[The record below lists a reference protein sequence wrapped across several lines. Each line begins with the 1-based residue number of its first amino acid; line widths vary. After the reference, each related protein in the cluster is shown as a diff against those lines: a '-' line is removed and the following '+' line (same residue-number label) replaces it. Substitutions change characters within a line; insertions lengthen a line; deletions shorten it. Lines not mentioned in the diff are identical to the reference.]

1 MARSRVYFPGT
12 MWPFYDFARPIL
24 EPVAEIVVQPDR
36 ILRGDDLAA
45 VLAGVDGAILTAY
58 EQLPREVLVAAAP
71 RLRVLSKYGVGI
83 ETIDLEAATE
93 LGIPVTNTP
102 GANSLGVAE
111 HTVTLI
117 LASLR
122 RLRELDRLVRAGRW
136 NDARKLIGGD
146 IEGSTLGLVGYGNVG
161 QLVGRRAAA
170 LGMRVLAFDPFQP
183 AERIAATGAEKVD
196 ELDDLLAAADVVSLH
211 MVVTPQTRNMFDAA
225 RFARMKPGAV
235 FVNTARAALVDQ
247 GALIEA
253 LRSGHLAAAGI
264 DVPEPE
270 PLGSESPLFDVE
282 NLIITPHH
290 AGTTV
295 RTRER
300 TLTQAAENL
309 VMLLGG
315 RIPDVGL
322 VNPEVRERFEGR
334 GRAEPAR

>member
-1 MARSRVYFPGT
+1 MSRPRVYFPGT
-12 MWPFYDFARPIL
+12 MWPFYDFARPII
-24 EPVAEIVVQPDR
+24 EPVAEVVVQPDR
-36 ILRGDDLAA
+36 ILRGDELAS

-58 EQLPREVLVAAAP
+58 EHLPREVLVAAAP

-111 HTVTLI
+111 HTVTLM

-122 RLRELDRLVRAGRW
+122 RVRELDRLVRQGRW

-146 IEGSTLGLVGYGNVG
+146 IEGSTLGLVGYGSVG

-170 LGMRVLAFDPFQP
+170 LGMRVLAYDPYQP
-183 AERIAATGAEKVD
+183 AERISAAGAEKVD
-196 ELDDLLAAADVVSLH
+196 ELDELLGRSDVVSLH
-211 MVVTPQTRNMFDAA
+211 MVVTPQTRQMFDAA

-247 GALIEA
+247 DALIDA
-253 LRSGHLAAAGI
+253 LRSGRLSAAGI
-264 DVPEPE
+264 DVPDPE
-270 PLGSESPLFDVE
+270 PLGASSPLFDVE

-309 VMLLGG
+309 VLLLDG
-315 RIPDVGL
+315 RLPDVGL
-322 VNPEVRERFEGR
+322 VNPDVRQRFLAQR
-334 GRAEPAR
+334 GDTPAG